1 MQYATWL
8 QDQTMLTKIT
18 AVESTSKEAKN
29 HGVCRVKYQ
38 TETESTLE
46 GRKESLNVT
55 FPHSHSVW
63 HKEKFMLKCLMLLI
77 FTLKVEFWI
86 TPKFIYLSILIV
98 LSGTFARHCKFRFE
112 THYQLKV
119 HLCRSENLL
128 TCSSLHKNNVR
139 RYHII
144 TPFTF

>member
-1 MQYATWL
+1 MASGSNYAN
-8 QDQTMLTKIT
+8 
-18 AVESTSKEAKN
+18 EN
-29 HGVCRVKYQ
+29 HCCWIDIQ

-46 GRKESLNVT
+46 GRKASLNVT
-55 FPHSHSVW
+55 FSHSHSVW
-63 HKEKFMLKCLMLLI
+63 HKEKFMLTCLMLLI

-98 LSGTFARHCKFRFE
+98 LSGSFARHCKFRFE

-144 TPFTF
+144 TPFTFWDMFTRDL